1 MALCGSRRP
10 AHDASRMTQ
19 DGPTG
24 KDDLLFGLSLRAPQL
39 IGLDIGTTAV
49 KAARVRRKGGR
60 LTVTG
65 LARTVIE
72 QSERGGP
79 PTGEN
84 ISLAVWRTLHTLR
97 EADTDVVCGL
107 AGPEVA
113 VRTFEFPPLPLKQLA
128 SAVELEADQVCPF
141 ELDESTVTHEVLRG
155 LPARRAAR
163 ILKKEAPV
171 AEKVTGIFA
180 AARNDVIQK
189 IRELC
194 ERGRTHCAMIDIDG
208 LALLNCLEVCKVRE
222 EGQTAMVLNVGSS
235 YTNVAIVSRDGLPF
249 VRDIAYA
256 GEHIIRHVCQATGV
270 ERPTIVGA
278 LGRTDESR
286 FAMKGFQEGLEEAC
300 ATLVDRVMETVRY
313 YGTQPSAAAVDRV
326 FLCGGMTRAKA
337 ITDILLQLPAGEV
350 KLWDPLPMLPCVR
363 AVQKHEVS
371 AYGLAFVVALGLA
384 MRSVRDVHH

>member
-49 KAARVRRKGGR
+49 KAARVRRKGGQ

-65 LARTVIE
+65 LARAVIE
-72 QSERGGP
+72 PPERGGP

-84 ISLAVWRTLHTLR
+84 VSLAIWRSLRTLR
-97 EADTDVVCGL
+97 EPDTDVVCGL

-141 ELDESTVTHEVLRG
+141 ELDESTVAHQVLRG
-155 LPARRAAR
+155 LPAKGTAR

-171 AEKVTGIFA
+171 AEKITGILA
-180 AARNDVIQK
+180 AAKNDVIQE

-194 ERGRTHCAMIDIDG
+194 ERGRTHCAMVDVDG

-222 EGQTAMVLNVGSS
+222 EGETAMVLNVGSA

-256 GEHIIRHVCQATGV
+256 GEHIVRHVCEATGV

-286 FAMKGFQEGLEEAC
+286 FAMKGFQAGLEEAC

-313 YGTQPSAAAVDRV
+313 YGTQQSGPAVDRV

-337 ITDILLQLPAGEV
+337 VTDILLRLPAGEV
-350 KLWDPLPMLPCVR
+350 KLWDPLPMLPCMR
-363 AVQKHEVS
+363 AVRKHDAS
-371 AYGLAFVVALGLA
+371 AYGLAFAVALGLA
-384 MRSVRDVHH
+384 MRSLRDVHH